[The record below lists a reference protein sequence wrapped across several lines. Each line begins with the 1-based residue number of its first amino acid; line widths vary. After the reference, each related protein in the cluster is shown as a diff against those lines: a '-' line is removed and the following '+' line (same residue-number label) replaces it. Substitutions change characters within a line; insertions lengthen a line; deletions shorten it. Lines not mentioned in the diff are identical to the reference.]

1 MRGERERENLRE
13 RTKAGVAGHKRR
25 ETGRLFCAINWRKV
39 DEFRA
44 KSLLWSAISRVMG
57 IPYNTRLVAKKR
69 CGGDTQDAL
78 ENGWLKARGR

>member
-25 ETGRLFCAINWRKV
+25 ETGRPFCAINWRWV

-44 KSLLWSAISRVMG
+44 KGLLWSAISRVMG
-57 IPYNTRLVAKKR
+57 IPYNTLLAAKKPR
-69 CGGDTQDAL
+69 GGDSHEAL
-78 ENGWLKARGR
+78 ETGG